1 MTAVGQDTLK
11 TRRSLEAAGQ
21 TVSYYSLEAA
31 AGRIGDVS
39 RLPYSMKVLLEN
51 LLRFEDGVTVT
62 VDDIQ
67 ALADWQKDRRS
78 NRDMQYRP
86 ARVLPQDF
94 TGVPCVVDLAAMRD
108 AIRQIGRAQRRGRGC
123 HYFRNEEAADTVK
136 KKEQQHH

>member
-51 LLRFEDGVTVT
+51 LLRFEDGVMVT

-78 NRDMQYRP
+78 NREMQYRP
-86 ARVLPQDF
+86 ARALLQDF
-94 TGVPCVVDLAAMRD
+94 TGLPCE
-108 AIRQIGRAQRRGRGC
+108 IGRASCRERVGQ
-123 HYFRNEEAADTVK
+123 
-136 KKEQQHH
+136 

>member
-1 MTAVGQDTLK
+1 MASKETGKMTAVGQDTLK

-39 RLPYSMKVLLEN
+39 SLPYSMKVLLEN

-78 NRDMQYRP
+78 KRELQE
-86 ARVLPQDF
+86 
-94 TGVPCVVDLAAMRD
+94 
-108 AIRQIGRAQRRGRGC
+108 IGRAHVG
-123 HYFRNEEAADTVK
+123 NPVTT
-136 KKEQQHH
+136 